1 MINFSK
7 NIISDATLIKEAI
20 EILNTLSGRDNHT
33 LFVLNNKKQLV
44 GTLSD
49 GDVRRGMLASKTI
62 TQSVTEVMQKNFK
75 YLKNKQFSLNDIDT
89 LRKKEITLVPLIDES
104 NELIKI
110 IDLNN
115 ERSVLPLDAVI
126 MAGGEGRRL
135 KPLTDTMPK
144 PMLLVGEKPIIEH
157 NIDRLEKFGINNI
170 HISIN
175 YLGNKIKDYFNNGE
189 SKSLKINYCE
199 ENKPLGTIG
208 SILLVKELEND
219 VVLVMNSDL
228 LTNINYEDF
237 YRDFLNKEADMSVAT
252 IPYNVSVPY
261 AVIETID
268 DRVVSLQEKPTY
280 TYFSNAGIY
289 LIKKSL
295 LKYIPNDEFFN
306 TTDLMDKVIMENLKL
321 TYYPLYCYW
330 LDIGNPNDYNKAQ
343 EDCKHIKF

>member
-7 NIISDATLIKEAI
+7 NIINDTTSIKEAI

-33 LFVLNNKKQLV
+33 LFVLNDKKQLI

-62 TQSVTEVMQKNFK
+62 SQSVIEVMQKNFK
-75 YLKNKQFSLNDIDT
+75 YLKHKQFSIDDIDT
-89 LRKKEITLVPLIDES
+89 LRKKEITLVPLIGEL

-115 ERSVLPLDAVI
+115 DRSVLPLDAVI

-135 KPLTDTMPK
+135 KPLTDKTPK

-189 SKSLKINYCE
+189 SKNLKINYCE
-199 ENKPLGTIG
+199 ESKPLGTIG

-261 AVIETID
+261 AVIETKD

-295 LKYIPNDEFFN
+295 LKYIPKDEFFN
-306 TTDLMDKVIMENLKL
+306 TTDLMDKVILENLKL
-321 TYYPLYCYW
+321 TYYSLYCYW

-343 EDCKHIKF
+343 QDFKHIKF